1 MIISSGYNIYP
12 SQIEKLIETHSSV
25 MLCTVVAVPH
35 KYKMEVPKAFIVL
48 KKNFHKKE
56 FITLEL
62 KKLCKKN
69 LPKYAWP
76 VEYTY
81 MDKLPTTR
89 VGKIDFKKLQQDG
102 KEKDND

>member
-1 MIISSGYNIYP
+1 MNNPIPNWYKLVNTGLVNTLNSSNGILFLLINSII
-12 SQIEKLIETHSSV
+12 
-25 MLCTVVAVPH
+25 H
-35 KYKMEVPKAFIVL
+35 KRI
-48 KKNFHKKE
+48 NDNDIGKKE

-69 LPKYAWP
+69 LPKYSWP